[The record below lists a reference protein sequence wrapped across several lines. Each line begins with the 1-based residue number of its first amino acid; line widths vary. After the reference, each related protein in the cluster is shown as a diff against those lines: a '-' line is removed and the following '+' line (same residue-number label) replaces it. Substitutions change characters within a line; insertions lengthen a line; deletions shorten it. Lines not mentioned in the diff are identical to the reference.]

1 MRNITVLAD
10 KLESMLQVAR
20 PEWRLKSLQRV
31 LSRSVHRRG
40 RKSSVREALF
50 DLFGLDSSQG
60 AAPFDMLADG
70 LEPGAD
76 FCIHADPVCLYVDI
90 ARVFITRWGASG
102 LSADDVTELASGL
115 KKHFQTEGMHLHTPG
130 AERWYLSMADDAQAG
145 FPPPEQALGR
155 DIGELLPAGPNTA
168 FWKTRLNECQ
178 MILHRSAV
186 NEQLTSRGEP
196 AVNSLWFWGAG
207 RLPEKPVRK
216 FPLAVQGDDSLLH
229 GLARWAA
236 VPVMN
241 SLEQLLA
248 LDGQMDGLCVY
259 RGSADNAGEGLLQI
273 QQFMN
278 PVLEALKLGSIEKF
292 ILLGSQNTF
301 ELSRNDWR
309 AFWRHRSFS
318 ELAGGSS

>member
-10 KLESMLQVAR
+10 NLENLLRTAQ
-20 PEWRLKSLQRV
+20 PQWRLRRLKKV

-40 RKSSVREALF
+40 RKTSVRQALF
-50 DLFGLDSSQG
+50 HLFGLDSGQG
-60 AAPFDMLADG
+60 SAPFNMLADG
-70 LEPGAD
+70 LEPGTD

-102 LSADDVTELASGL
+102 LSADDMTELAAGL
-115 KKHFQTEGMHLHTPG
+115 KKHFQSEGMQLHSPG
-130 AERWYLSMADDAQAG
+130 TDRWYLSMAGDAQAG

-155 DIGELLPAGPNTA
+155 DIGELLPAGPNTE

-207 RLPEKPVRK
+207 RLPEKPVRTL
-216 FPLAVQGDDSLLH
+216 PLAVQGNDSLLH
-229 GLARWAA
+229 GLAQWAG
-236 VPVMN
+236 VPVVD

-248 LDGQMDGLCVY
+248 LSGQTDGLCVY
-259 RGSADNAGEGLLQI
+259 SGSTDNAGEGLLQL
-273 QQFMN
+273 QQFMS
-278 PVLEALKLGSIEKF
+278 PVLDALKLGNIKKF
-292 ILLGSQNTF
+292 TLLGSQNTF

-318 ELAGGSS
+318 ELAGDT